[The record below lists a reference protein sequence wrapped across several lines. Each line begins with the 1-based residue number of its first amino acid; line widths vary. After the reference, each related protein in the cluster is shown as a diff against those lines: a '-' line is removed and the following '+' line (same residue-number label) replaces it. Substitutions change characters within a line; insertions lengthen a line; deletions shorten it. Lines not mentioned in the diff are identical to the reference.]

1 MNIPIT
7 LTLSDIFWFIVGVL
21 AIVLLVY
28 VIKLI
33 KKLIETLSHVNV
45 VLDDAK
51 EISEVASRRT
61 KQVDGMLDDVGE
73 TVDSVVSAVKGNQN
87 VVKAVSS
94 IVNTT
99 ASVVGM
105 LKKRANTQTE
115 EANRAQ
121 ASKGGEK

>member
-7 LTLSDIFWFIVGVL
+7 LTLLDIFWFIVGVL